1 MLGPPTVGRGRTV
14 ADRFTDPILTPLET
28 ADYLNIPERTLYHW
42 LREEARGHPLVHS
55 VRAERQG
62 WPSVP
67 FVGII
72 EAYVLRALRRI
83 GLSMSKIGAATA
95 EVREM
100 FDTEYGLA
108 TRRIATDGI
117 DVFVHY
123 LESDEVVRVGDR
135 QMPIRRVIDDYLQYI
150 AWDDDDFAKRL
161 TLKQYDPHIARVVID
176 PQFGWGSPVV
186 EPAQVTVEAIVGLW
200 KAGETPDVVA
210 DNYGLTREQVE
221 AIVRVAA

>member
-1 MLGPPTVGRGRTV
+1 M
-14 ADRFTDPILTPLET
+14 ADRFNDPILTPLDT
-28 ADYLNIPERTLYHW
+28 AYHLAIPERTLYHW

-55 VRAERQG
+55 VRPGRQG

-67 FVGII
+67 FIGII
-72 EAYVLRALRRI
+72 EAYVLRALRSL

-123 LESDEVVRVGDR
+123 LDSDELARVGDR
-135 QMPIRRVIDDYLQYI
+135 QMPIRRVIDDYLKYI
-150 AWDDDDFAKRL
+150 TWDEHDLPRRL
-161 TLKQYDPHIARVVID
+161 TLKQYDPDIARVVID

-186 EPAQVTVEAIVGLW
+186 ESARVTVEAIVGLW

-210 DNYGLTREQVE
+210 GEYGLTREQVD
-221 AIVRVAA
+221 AIIRVAA